1 MSGGAAQLAAA
12 PDIRQTSIRSFVF
25 MKRISALGASLLV
38 FTACT
43 QAALPSEEVF
53 SRAMTAIRDFSS
65 ATFTFHAKAEEGGA
79 AQWKADA
86 VGQMASGGRQLRF
99 DIDATMANDVRF
111 EGGIVIPEQNEVYV
125 KADTISMGDSVAPMM
140 GAMTGQWWKLPSGTG
155 ASASAV
161 PMTPDPSLLSMQ
173 LEIMTIAK
181 DHGIQRINQ
190 RKAYK
195 YDVIMDE
202 TKLMNYLQ
210 TVDQER
216 GREFNRQEWQSYF
229 DSHDIA
235 GTIWID
241 AEIFLPDR
249 IEWTV
254 KSTPTANP
262 ETTLTLDVTF
272 ADHNKETLIAP
283 PDSFANFP
291 VTVDALQNLFA
302 PAMGAGSDLPL
313 P

>member
-1 MSGGAAQLAAA
+1 
-12 PDIRQTSIRSFVF
+12 
-25 MKRISALGASLLV
+25 MKRFSALGASLLV

-43 QAALPSEEVF
+43 QAALPSEEVL

-65 ATFTFHAKAEEGGA
+65 ASFTFHAKAEENGSE
-79 AQWKADA
+79 QWKADA
-86 VGQMASGGRQLRF
+86 VGQMANGGRQLRF
-99 DIDATMANDVRF
+99 DIDASMANDVRI
-111 EGGIVIPEQNEVYV
+111 EGSLVIPEQGEVYL
-125 KADTISMGDSVAPMM
+125 KASDISMGGAVAPMM
-140 GAMTGQWWKLPSGTG
+140 GVMTGQWWKLPSGTG
-155 ASASAV
+155 ASVSAV
-161 PMTPDPSLLSMQ
+161 PLTPDPSLLSMQ

-216 GREFNRQEWQSYF
+216 GREFNREEWQSYF

-235 GTIWID
+235 GTVWID
-241 AEIFLPDR
+241 ADLFLPDR

-254 KSTPTANP
+254 KSSPDANP
-262 ETTLTLDVTF
+262 DTTLTIDVTF
-272 ADHNKETLIAP
+272 ANHNEKTLIAP
-283 PDSFANFP
+283 PDTFAEFP
-291 VTVDALQNLFA
+291 VSVGAMQNLFA